1 MISFKERSSE
11 VELMDDLTLDQSQIK
26 AVLADINKANRLLG
40 GNRITLKAIERL
52 IQKFPRNLYRI
63 VDMGCGD
70 GSMLREVAELCS
82 CLGIKAELTGIDLNE
97 KSLQIARHKSI
108 PYSNIS
114 YFQGDILDINAQEL
128 HCDILLCTL
137 TLHHFHEKE
146 IELFVAKFAELAQI
160 GVVIND
166 LERNKIAYQLFKIFA
181 AVFMK
186 TEIARKD
193 GLTSIR
199 SGFSKKDLMAFSE
212 LLPNMEHRISSRWAF
227 RYEWSFWHPQ
237 NIENERC

>member
-1 MISFKERSSE
+1 MISYKERSSE

-40 GNRITLKAIERL
+40 GNRITLKAIQRL
-52 IQKFPRNLYRI
+52 ANKFPRTKYRI

-70 GSMLREVAELCS
+70 GSMLREVAAFCAG
-82 CLGIKAELTGIDLNE
+82 LGINVELTGIDLNE
-97 KSLQIARHKSI
+97 KSLQIARQKSK
-108 PYSNIS
+108 PYNNIS
-114 YFQGDILDINAQEL
+114 YFKGDILDLNAQEL

-146 IELFVAKFAELAQI
+146 IELFITKFAELARI
-160 GVVIND
+160 GVIVND

-186 TEIARKD
+186 TEIARQD

-199 SGFSKKDLMAFSE
+199 SGFLKKDMIAYSE
-212 LLPNMEHRISSRWAF
+212 LLPNMKHHISSRWAF
-227 RYEWSFWHPQ
+227 RYEWSFWHT
-237 NIENERC
+237 